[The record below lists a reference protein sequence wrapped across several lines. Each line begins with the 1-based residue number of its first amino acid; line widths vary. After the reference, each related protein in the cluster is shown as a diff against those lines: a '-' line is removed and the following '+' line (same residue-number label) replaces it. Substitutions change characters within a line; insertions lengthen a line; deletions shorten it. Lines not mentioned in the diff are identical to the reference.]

1 MVAADSRELRGLA
14 ILAMGNQIRRIDADI
29 YQVRSQNATAGIG
42 LRGIEPIGSPELIT
56 VALDLYFKGLSLR
69 KITDHLNDY
78 SIGATEAR
86 LSNSVQYCTPKKN
99 PEMFAYQF
107 HLSPPIAHL
116 RNP

>member
-1 MVAADSRELRGLA
+1 VEEDGFHK
-14 ILAMGNQIRRIDADI
+14 
-29 YQVRSQNATAGIG
+29 VRH
-42 LRGIEPIGSPELIT
+42 SPELIT